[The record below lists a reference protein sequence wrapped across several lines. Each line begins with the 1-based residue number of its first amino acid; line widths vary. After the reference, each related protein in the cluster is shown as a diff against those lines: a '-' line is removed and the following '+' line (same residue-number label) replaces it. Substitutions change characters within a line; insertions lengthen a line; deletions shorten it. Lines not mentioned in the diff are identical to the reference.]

1 MESEGKRRS
10 DRVIL
15 ELPIVVSGTDCLG
28 EAFLEQTRTLVLSR
42 HGAKITLNRKLVPDQ
57 EVSIRCHETGRESDA
72 RVVGQI
78 GGNEDEYYYG
88 VELLDANADLWGIE
102 FPPLDETETAV
113 GRVLLECIR
122 CRTRA
127 LTYLNEFEAEVLEV
141 NRHLSRYCKKCT
153 DMSLWR
159 ETQLMPGEKLPEE
172 EEKKAAAVAVAAPAV
187 KPKRTRND
195 RKHVRLELKVA
206 VCIRA
211 PQYGEEIATT
221 VNVSRGGFR
230 FRSPRHYREGWLIE
244 AALPYSR
251 TAANIFAAARIVYA
265 AEEPDGFNVYGVQY
279 VPKSETWPRR

>member
-1 MESEGKRRS
+1 MVSEGKRRS

-42 HGAKITLNRKLVPDQ
+42 HGAKIPLNRKLVPDQ
-57 EVSIRCHETGRESDA
+57 EVSVRCHETGRESDA

-78 GGNEDEYYYG
+78 GGSEEAFHYG
-88 VELLDANADLWGIE
+88 IELLDATADLWGIE
-102 FPPLDETETAV
+102 FPKLEESEAAV

-159 ETQLMPGEKLPEE
+159 ETQLSPGEKLPEDD
-172 EEKKAAAVAVAAPAV
+172 KKKPVDVEPAPT
-187 KPKRTRND
+187 PKRTRND
-195 RKHVRLELKVA
+195 RKHIRLDLKVS

-244 AALPYSR
+244 AALPYSQ
-251 TAANIFAAARIVYA
+251 TSANIFAAARIVYTA
-265 AEEPDGFNVYGVQY
+265 KEADGLNVYGAQY
-279 VPKSETWPRR
+279 VPKNENWVRR

>member
-1 MESEGKRRS
+1 MEFEGKRRS

-42 HGAKITLNRKLVPDQ
+42 DGAKILLTRKLVPDQ
-57 EVSIRCHETGRESDA
+57 EVSVRCHETGRESDA
-72 RVVGQI
+72 RVIGQI
-78 GGNEDEYYYG
+78 GGTQGEYHYG
-88 VELLDANADLWGIE
+88 IELLDPTANLWGIE
-102 FPPLDETETAV
+102 FPKLEESEAAV

-127 LTYLNEFEAEVLEV
+127 LTYLNEFEAEVLEL
-141 NRHLSRYCKKCT
+141 NRHLSRYCRKCA

-159 ETQLMPGEKLPEE
+159 ETQLLPEE
-172 EEKKAAAVAVAAPAV
+172 KPPEEQEKKPAVIEPAPA
-187 KPKRTRND
+187 PRRTRND
-195 RKHVRLELKVA
+195 RKHVRLDLKVG

-211 PQYGEEIATT
+211 PQYGEEVATT

-230 FRSPRHYREGWLIE
+230 FRSPRRYHEGWLIE
-244 AALPYSR
+244 AALPYSQ

-265 AEEPDGFNVYGVQY
+265 AAEADGLNVYGVQY
-279 VPKSETWPRR
+279 VPKNQSWVRR